1 MDAED
6 AGAASLSSKLIL
18 GLAGVVD
25 ADLVDV
31 EAAPVPVDAKEA
43 NEGWEANM
51 LFDEKVFS
59 PGVDCGPTA
68 FWCEEGTG
76 IETGVEATAEVERAV
91 EAEGAVAAAIESSK
105 RRCSGGP
112 HVSRGSNIWNGAEF
126 I

>member
-43 NEGWEANM
+43 NEG
-51 LFDEKVFS
+51 
-59 PGVDCGPTA
+59 
-68 FWCEEGTG
+68 
-76 IETGVEATAEVERAV
+76 
-91 EAEGAVAAAIESSK
+91 
-105 RRCSGGP
+105 
-112 HVSRGSNIWNGAEF
+112 
-126 I
+126 